1 MNLKAIIIT
10 TALVV
15 MYAMASNMD
24 YQDAQLAHQ
33 AQIK

>member
-1 MNLKAIIIT
+1 MNIKAIIIT
-10 TALVV
+10 ALLVA

-24 YQDAQLAHQ
+24 YEDAQLAHQ

>member
-1 MNLKAIIIT
+1 MSIKAIIIT
-10 TALVV
+10 TALIV

-24 YQDAQLAHQ
+24 YEDAQLAHQ

>member
-24 YQDAQLAHQ
+24 YEDAQLAHQ
-33 AQIK
+33 AQSK

>member
-15 MYAMASNMD
+15 MYAIISNMD
-24 YQDAQLAHQ
+24 YEDAQLAHQ

>member
-1 MNLKAIIIT
+1 MSIKAIIIT

-24 YQDAQLAHQ
+24 YEDAVMAHQ
-33 AQIK
+33 AQVK